1 MTVRTRNKEVSP
13 ALTIMADRTA
23 GKGRTAG
30 MMHWSVAVVWG
41 VLQITS
47 RWSRGFV
54 GPLLSTDIRCRLSA
68 ISSEWTELFRSRR
81 SAAAAAAR
89 FSSWLTIGAPP
100 PLLLPPPTPPLF
112 GEELL
117 CRLDRW
123 GGGEAPCDTYSE
135 SSSIFSG

>member
-1 MTVRTRNKEVSP
+1 MVVCCLA
-13 ALTIMADRTA
+13 ALDE
-23 GKGRTAG
+23 K
-30 MMHWSVAVVWG
+30 SVAVVWG